1 MFCEVLQSRFNLQIR
16 TLNYIYIWSF
26 PDIILLI
33 KKSDS
38 KFTIFQNENVDE
50 QTEEAEENIE
60 NEFETPEEEKP
71 DASCKKIF
79 YN

>member
-1 MFCEVLQSRFNLQIR
+1 M
-16 TLNYIYIWSF
+16 
-26 PDIILLI
+26 LI
-33 KKSDS
+33 KKSHS

-50 QTEEAEENIE
+50 QTEEAEENEE